1 MKVIWHVLYKCQ
13 YSTQPTYI
21 WTYLWFNKTSTANFL
36 SWWLGCSFNGEMTWS
51 STLAVRSKM
60 PCSKGSFTLIINTS
74 PSFPGDPVS
83 KTPSS
88 LSYPWQKKA
97 VSFLPTSIINI
108 SVQRL
113 TAQAW
118 FIFTHV
124 HIWIGSL
131 SKTIITVPPGFQP
144 HLPPERRLLSRLLG
158 WFSGVRVST
167 SVPD

>member
-1 MKVIWHVLYKCQ
+1 MIWHDLYKCQ
-13 YSTQPTYI
+13 YSPQPMTRTYGRI
-21 WTYLWFNKTSTANFL
+21 CGLIANFL
-36 SWWLGCSFNGEMTWS
+36 SWRLGCSFNVEMTCS
-51 STLAVRSKM
+51 STWAVGSK
-60 PCSKGSFTLIINTS
+60 KGSFTPIIHTS

-88 LSYPWQKKA
+88 LSHPWQKKP

-158 WFSGVRVST
+158 WFSGVGVST